1 MAGADVEES
10 VVVLTV
16 LRRAR
21 VGLSDTVGTLVLAE
35 GRISQILDVDAS
47 VPTGAETVDLDGR
60 SVLPGLWDHHVHLD
74 QWSLVRH
81 WVDLSTTT
89 GPDEVIALVRDR
101 LRDGRPPHDLPLVG
115 YGFRDALWATPPH
128 RALLDAVSTELP
140 LVMVGWDLHQA
151 WLNSAALRRYAM
163 ADPDHDGIVR
173 EEAWMPIMADLR
185 TVPTP
190 VLDGWVAEAATAAAA
205 RGVVGVVDYESADNL
220 ASWPRRTAATGLVL
234 RVRASVWPAHL
245 EGAIEAGL
253 RTGDVVPGTD
263 GLVTLG
269 SLKVI
274 SDGSLNTRTAYCDDA
289 YPGEPGNRG
298 MLTVPPAELVPLM
311 ERAHRHGIT
320 CAIHAIGDHA
330 NALALDAFAAT
341 GARGSIEHAQ
351 LLRDTDVRR
360 FAEFG
365 VVASVQPEHALDDR
379 DIADVYWSGR
389 TARAFPLRD
398 LHRSGALLALGS
410 DAPVAPLDPWVT
422 LAAAVSR
429 SRDGLAPWHP
439 EQELDLATALAASTG
454 SRRVAPQVG
463 DPADL
468 VVTDLDLRTVTAAQL
483 RTAPV
488 AGTLLAGRWTHRA
501 GL

>member
-1 MAGADVEES
+1 MTTVLHRARLGLADSISS
-10 VVVLTV
+10 VVLEADQV
-16 LRRAR
+16 AR
-21 VGLSDTVGTLVLAE
+21 VQDVGA
-35 GRISQILDVDAS
+35 
-47 VPTGAETVDLDGR
+47 PFPPGAEVLDLDGR
-60 SVLPGLWDHHVHLD
+60 TVLPGLWDHHVHLD
-74 QWSLVRH
+74 QWSLVQH
-81 WVDLSTTT
+81 WVDLTGTT
-89 GPDEVIALVRDR
+89 GPAEVVSLIRNR
-101 LRDGRPPHDLPLVG
+101 LRLGRPPHQLPLVG
-115 YGFRDALWATPPH
+115 YGFRDGLWSQPPH
-128 RALLDAVSTELP
+128 RALLDAVTAELP

-163 ADPDHDGIVR
+163 FDPDHDGIVR
-173 EEAWMPIMADLR
+173 EDAWMPIMADLR

-190 VLDGWVAEAATAAAA
+190 VLDQWVAEAATAAAA

-234 RVRASVWPAHL
+234 RVHASVWPDHL
-245 EGAIEAGL
+245 EDAIEAGL
-253 RTGDVVPGTD
+253 QTGDVVPGTA

-274 SDGSLNTRTAYCDDA
+274 TDGSLNTRTAYCDDA

-298 MLTVPPAELVPLM
+298 VLTVPPTELVPLM
-311 ERAHRHGIT
+311 RRAWSHGIT
-320 CAIHAIGDHA
+320 AAIHAIGDHA

-351 LLRDTDVRR
+351 LLRPADVRR
-360 FAEFG
+360 FAELG

-379 DIADVYWSGR
+379 DLADRYWSGR
-389 TARAFPLRD
+389 TERAFPFLD
-398 LHRSGALLALGS
+398 LHRTGAVLALGS

-439 EQELDLATALAASTG
+439 EQELDLTTALAASTA
-454 SRRVAPQVG
+454 SKRVVPQAG

-468 VVTDLDLRTVTAAQL
+468 VVVDLDLRTATAEQL
-483 RTAPV
+483 RAASV

-501 GL
+501 TI